1 MPAGHLFGQ
10 GFPVQHAL
18 LGLAENAALPPEL
31 IDRLISIA
39 DSDLAEALAGRP
51 DLSDAQTATLMGF
64 EAAAVRLAH
73 EGRLTVDDV
82 DPAVRPRVALA
93 LLEER
98 SGRPGWA
105 YRLGADPRV
114 EIRERLAACPALP
127 HEVMRTLASDPD
139 VRVAAELA
147 LWAPADIATQLAAH
161 PHADVRRSVAAN
173 EAAPPSV
180 LASLLTGD
188 GLPPARSC
196 AVCDQE
202 PIPFVHDPNCDRRDC
217 SLPPGAACDGSH
229 ESTVFEI
236 QQMALRNPAT
246 PGYAAKAFA
255 DHPSTLMRVELAAR
269 ADLPAQVYSRLAQDP
284 VPWVRAT
291 IAENPSISES
301 LMRTLATDCG
311 HDVQRRLA
319 HNPNVPIDVLSD
331 IATTTKIGSVLLPR
345 IASATP
351 HEVEQLAASTNP
363 NARMLLAQRRDLP
376 PHVRDALAE
385 DPDAKVVKSI
395 APHPGLSD
403 VQLRTMITRHGARV
417 LAKVATNPDATA
429 KLLEDLTCHRPPV
442 QKAFREVARHRNA
455 TAAALLACLGDRQAR
470 RLAARHRAL
479 PPEVIVGL
487 LGDEDWQ
494 VSEAAAANPSLPY
507 SAMSELIP

>member
-1 MPAGHLFGQ
+1 M
-10 GFPVQHAL
+10 QHAL

-31 IDRLISIA
+31 IDRLILAA
-39 DSDLAEALAGRP
+39 DAYADADLAEALAVRP
-51 DLSDAQTATLMGF
+51 DLSDAQTATLMRF
-64 EAAAVRLAH
+64 EAAAIRFAH
-73 EGRLTVDDV
+73 EGRLTIDSV
-82 DPAVRPRVALA
+82 DPAARPRVALA

-98 SGRPGWA
+98 SGRPEWA
-105 YRLGADPRV
+105 YSLAADPRAD
-114 EIRERLAACPALP
+114 IRERLAACPALP

-147 LWAPADIATQLAAH
+147 SWAPTDIATQLAAH

-173 EAAPPSV
+173 EATPPSV

-188 GLPPARSC
+188 GLPPALSC

-202 PIPFVHDPNCDRRDC
+202 TVPFVHDPNCDRRDC
-217 SLPPGAACDGSH
+217 SLPPGAACDSSH
-229 ESTVFEI
+229 QSTVFEI

-246 PGYAAKAFA
+246 PVDAATAFA
-255 DHPSTLMRVELAAR
+255 GHPSMLIRVELAAR
-269 ADLPAQVYSRLAQDP
+269 VDLPAQVYSRLAQDP

-291 IAENPSISES
+291 IAENPTIDEN
-301 LMRTLATDCG
+301 LMRALAVDRG

-319 HNPNVPIDVLSD
+319 HNPHVPLDVLSD
-331 IATTTKIGSVLLPR
+331 VSTTTKIGSTLLPR

-351 HEVEQLAASTNP
+351 REVEELATSANP
-363 NARMLLAQRRDLP
+363 SMRMLLAQRRDLP

-403 VQLRTMITRHGARV
+403 VQLRTMVTRHGGRV
-417 LAKVATNPDATA
+417 LAKVAANPDATA
-429 KLLEDLTCHRPPV
+429 KLLEDLTQHRPAV
-442 QKAFREVARHRNA
+442 QKALREVALHRNA
-455 TAAALLACLGDRQAR
+455 TAAALLACLANRQAR
-470 RLAARHRAL
+470 PLAARHSAL

-487 LGDEDWQ
+487 LSDEDWQ
-494 VSEAAAANPSLPY
+494 VMEAAAANPSLPH